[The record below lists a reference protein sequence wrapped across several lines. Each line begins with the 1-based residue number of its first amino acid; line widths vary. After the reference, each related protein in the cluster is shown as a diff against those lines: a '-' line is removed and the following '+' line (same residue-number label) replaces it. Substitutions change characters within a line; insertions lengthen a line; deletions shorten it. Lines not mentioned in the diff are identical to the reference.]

1 MHAEEI
7 VCAGFWVSTEGFAPS
22 EDEGNY
28 LNSFEGALSKLIT
41 NAQYPSVLR
50 TPRRKYHDHSYFI
63 GKEGPKKWRNMSKVI
78 QSQARFGLDNPVG
91 AHVSPKMLQ
100 HIEMDIQPHDSPDSW
115 ALLSVPLSSAFLSQM
130 SQSSPYSQSQ
140 PYSQGCPT
148 CHTGSTATV
157 RATDKGLWEWV
168 RLPKGHLLQIML
180 PLLYSLFFF
189 NKSSIFRFLFI
200 VCVRVFCLHVWMW
213 MPGAHKGQMRVLV
226 PGTGAMGAVGHL
238 GTGNWDPI
246 LCKEDRS

>member
-28 LNSFEGALSKLIT
+28 INSFEEALPKLIT

-148 CHTGSTATV
+148 CHTRLHSNSTS
-157 RATDKGLWEWV
+157 R
-168 RLPKGHLLQIML
+168 RLRTL
-180 PLLYSLFFF
+180 
-189 NKSSIFRFLFI
+189 R
-200 VCVRVFCLHVWMW
+200 
-213 MPGAHKGQMRVLV
+213 
-226 PGTGAMGAVGHL
+226 MGATAKRAPLTDCVTPPL
-238 GTGNWDPI
+238 FLT
-246 LCKEDRS
+246 LFQ